1 MENRIDRVLKGSGG
15 IRLMTHV
22 VAGYPSLDVNEELIR
37 LMARRSVKLIEIQI
51 PFTDPLADGPTI
63 MRANQAAL
71 DAGVTPEHC
80 FDLCARLSRELDV
93 AFMFMTYA
101 NIPYAMGLER
111 FLDQASASGAAGV
124 ILPDLPWDE
133 TDGDYAGLARARG
146 LHPVMVISPD
156 TPEERLAK
164 ILDRASGLLYTTLK
178 VGITG
183 AGATLDQTG
192 VDYVRALKAR
202 AGLPI
207 AAGFGISSP
216 EHVRMLSGLADAAV
230 VGSHIINLL
239 DTGGMGAVDAFLK
252 ACDMQARPGFADSHS
267 S

>member
-1 MENRIDRVLKGSGG
+1 MENRIDLALKEAKD
-15 IRLMTHV
+15 IQLMTHV
-22 VAGYPSLDVNEELIR
+22 VAGYPSLEANEELIR
-37 LMARRSVKLIEIQI
+37 LMARCGVKLIEIQI

-71 DAGVTPEHC
+71 DAGITPDHC
-80 FDLCARLSRELDV
+80 FDLCARLSTELDV

-101 NIPYAMGLER
+101 NIPFAMGLGN
-111 FLDQASASGAAGV
+111 FLDRAAASGASGL

-133 TDGDYAGLARARG
+133 ADGDYAEEARRRG

-156 TPEERLAK
+156 TPEARLQS
-164 ILDRASGLLYTTLK
+164 ILKRASGLLYTTLK

-183 AGATLDQTG
+183 AGATMDQAG
-192 VDYVRALKAR
+192 VDYVKALKAK

-230 VGSHIINLL
+230 IGSHIINLL
-239 DTGGMGAVDAFLK
+239 DAGGLEAVDDFLA
-252 ACDMQARPGFADSHS
+252 ACQK
-267 S
+267 

>member
-1 MENRIDRVLKGSGG
+1 MENKIDRALQQARS
-15 IRLMTHV
+15 IQLMTHV
-22 VAGYPSLDVNEELIR
+22 VAGYPSLDVNAELIR
-37 LMARRSVKLIEIQI
+37 LMARCGVRLIEIQI

-71 DAGVTPEHC
+71 DSGITPEDC
-80 FDLCARLSRELDV
+80 FSMCASLSRELDV

-101 NIPYAMGLER
+101 NIPFTMGMDA
-111 FLDQASASGAAGV
+111 FLDRAAASGASGL

-133 TDGDYAGLARARG
+133 YDGDYADEARKRG

-156 TPEERLAK
+156 TPQARLSK
-164 ILDRASGLLYTTLK
+164 ILERASGLLYTTLK

-183 AGATLDQTG
+183 AGKDLDQSG
-192 VDYVRALKAR
+192 VDYVTALKAK
-202 AGLPI
+202 AGIPI

-216 EHVRMLSGLADAAV
+216 DHVRMLSGIADAAV

-239 DTGGMGAVDAFLK
+239 DTMGMNAVEEFLL
-252 ACDMQARPGFADSHS
+252 ACRESV
-267 S
+267 

>member
-1 MENRIDRVLKGSGG
+1 MENRIDLALKEAKD
-15 IRLMTHV
+15 IQLMTHV
-22 VAGYPSLDVNEELIR
+22 VAGYPSLEANEELIR
-37 LMARRSVKLIEIQI
+37 LMARCGVKLIEIQI

-71 DAGVTPEHC
+71 DAGITPDHC
-80 FDLCARLSRELDV
+80 FDLCARLSTELDV

-101 NIPYAMGLER
+101 NIPFAMGLGN
-111 FLDQASASGAAGV
+111 FLDRAAASGASGL

-133 TDGDYAGLARARG
+133 ADGDYAEEARRRG

-156 TPEERLAK
+156 TPETRLQS
-164 ILDRASGLLYTTLK
+164 ILKRAAGLLYTTLK

-183 AGATLDQTG
+183 AGATMDQAG
-192 VDYVRALKAR
+192 VDYVRNLKAK

-230 VGSHIINLL
+230 IGSHIINLL
-239 DTGGMGAVDAFLK
+239 DAGGLGAVDDFLA
-252 ACDMQARPGFADSHS
+252 ACRK
-267 S
+267 

>member
-1 MENRIDRVLKGSGG
+1 MENRIDKALKDAKG
-15 IRLMTHV
+15 IQLMTHV
-22 VAGYPSLDVNEELIR
+22 VAGYPSLEANAELIR
-37 LMARRSVKLIEIQI
+37 LMARRSVRLIEIQI

-71 DAGVTPEHC
+71 DAGVMPKHC
-80 FDLCARLSRELDV
+80 FELCEILSSELDV

-101 NIPYAMGLER
+101 NIPFAMGMER
-111 FLDQASASGAAGV
+111 FLDQAAASGASGV

-133 TDGDYAGLARARG
+133 ADGDYAEEARRRG

-156 TPEERLAK
+156 TPEERLQS
-164 ILDRASGLLYTTLK
+164 ILNRASGLLYTTLK

-183 AGATLDQTG
+183 AGATMDQAG
-192 VDYVRALKAR
+192 VDYVRNLKAK

-230 VGSHIINLL
+230 IGSHIINLL
-239 DTGGMGAVDAFLK
+239 DAGGMGAVEEFLL
-252 ACDMQARPGFADSHS
+252 ACEPEA
-267 S
+267 

>member
-1 MENRIDRVLKGSGG
+1 MENNIDRALRGATG
-15 IRLMTHV
+15 IQLMTHV
-22 VAGYPSLDVNEELIR
+22 VAGYPNLDTSADLIR
-37 LMARRSVKLIEIQI
+37 LMARQGVKLMEIQI

-71 DAGVTPEHC
+71 DAGITPGHC
-80 FDLCARLSRELDV
+80 FELCAAMSRELPDV

-101 NIPYAMGLER
+101 NIPFAMGMGN
-111 FLDQASASGAAGV
+111 FLDQAAASGASGV

-133 TDGDYAGLARARG
+133 RDGDYAEAARTRG

-156 TPEERLAK
+156 TGGPRLDAVLK
-164 ILDRASGLLYTTLK
+164 RASGLLYTTLK

-183 AGATLDQTG
+183 AGASIDGAG
-192 VDYVRALKAR
+192 VDYVRGLKKK

-207 AAGFGISSP
+207 AAGFGISKP
-216 EHVRMLSGLADAAV
+216 EHVRMLDGLADAAV

-239 DTGGMGAVDAFLK
+239 DDGGLGAVDAFLAECRK
-252 ACDMQARPGFADSHS
+252 
-267 S
+267 

>member
-1 MENRIDRVLKGSGG
+1 MENRIDKALRGAKG
-15 IRLMTHV
+15 IQLMTHV
-22 VAGYPSLDVNEELIR
+22 VAGYPSLGANEELIR
-37 LMARRSVKLIEIQI
+37 LMARRGVRLMEIQI

-71 DAGVTPEHC
+71 DSGVTPEHC
-80 FDLCARLSRELDV
+80 FALCHKLSRELDV

-101 NIPYAMGLER
+101 NIPFAMGMER
-111 FLDQASASGAAGV
+111 FLDQAAASGASGV

-133 TDGDYAGLARARG
+133 ADGDYAEMARARG

-156 TPEERLAK
+156 TEGPRLDA
-164 ILDRASGLLYTTLK
+164 ILKRASGLVYTTLK

-183 AGATLDQTG
+183 AGASMDRAG
-192 VDYVRALKAR
+192 VDYVRGLKTR

-216 EHVRMLSGLADAAV
+216 EHVRMLDGLADAAV
-230 VGSHIINLL
+230 IGSHIINLM
-239 DTGGMGAVDAFLK
+239 DAGGLAAVDEFLA
-252 ACDMQARPGFADSHS
+252 ACGKT
-267 S
+267 

>member
-1 MENRIDRVLKGSGG
+1 MENRIDTALEGATG
-15 IRLMTHV
+15 IQLMTHV
-22 VAGYPSLDVNEELIR
+22 VAGYPSLEVNEELIR
-37 LMARRSVKLIEIQI
+37 LMARCGVKLIEIQI

-71 DAGVTPEHC
+71 DAGVTPDHC

-101 NIPYAMGLER
+101 NIPFAMGLGN
-111 FLDQASASGAAGV
+111 FLDRAAASGASGL

-133 TDGDYAGLARARG
+133 ADGDYAEEARRHG

-156 TPEERLAK
+156 TPEARLQS
-164 ILDRASGLLYTTLK
+164 ILKRASGLLYTTLK

-183 AGATLDQTG
+183 AGATMDQAG
-192 VDYVRALKAR
+192 VDYVRNLKAK

-230 VGSHIINLL
+230 IGSHIINLL
-239 DTGGMGAVDAFLK
+239 DAEGMGAVAEFLR
-252 ACDMQARPGFADSHS
+252 ACRTEG
-267 S
+267 

>member
-1 MENRIDRVLKGSGG
+1 MENRIDHALKAATG
-15 IRLMTHV
+15 IQLMTHV
-22 VAGYPSLDVNEELIR
+22 VGGYPSLEANAELIR
-37 LMARRSVKLIEIQI
+37 LMARCGVRLIEIQI

-71 DAGVTPEHC
+71 DAGITPDHC
-80 FDLCARLSRELDV
+80 FDLCAKLSKELDV

-101 NIPYAMGLER
+101 NIPFASGMER
-111 FLDQASASGAAGV
+111 FLDQAAASGASGI

-133 TDGDYAGLARARG
+133 PGGDYAEAARERG

-156 TPEERLAK
+156 TPAARLAS
-164 ILDRASGLLYTTLK
+164 ILERASGLLYTTLK

-183 AGATLDQTG
+183 AGAQLDQAG
-192 VDYVRALKAR
+192 IDYVRTLKAK
-202 AGLPI
+202 ADLPI

-239 DTGGMGAVDAFLK
+239 DRKGMSAVEDFLLV
-252 ACDMQARPGFADSHS
+252 CGRQG
-267 S
+267 

>member
-1 MENRIDRVLKGSGG
+1 MENRIDKALKGAKG
-15 IRLMTHV
+15 IQLMTHV
-22 VAGYPSLDVNEELIR
+22 VAGYPSLAANEELIR
-37 LMARRSVKLIEIQI
+37 LMARCGVRLIEIQI

-71 DAGVTPEHC
+71 DSGVTPDHC
-80 FDLCARLSRELDV
+80 FELCERLSRELDV

-101 NIPYAMGLER
+101 NIPYAMGMTR
-111 FLDQASASGAAGV
+111 FLDRAAASGASGV

-133 TDGDYAGLARARG
+133 SDGDYADLARGRG

-156 TPEERLAK
+156 TPEERLSR

-183 AGATLDQTG
+183 AGATMDQAG
-192 VDYVRALKAR
+192 IDYVRALRAR

-216 EHVRMLSGLADAAV
+216 EHVRMLAGLADAAV

-239 DTGGMGAVDAFLK
+239 DGSG
-252 ACDMQARPGFADSHS
+252 MQAVEQFLSACIAGR
-267 S
+267 

>member
-1 MENRIDRVLKGSGG
+1 MENRIDTALKGAQG
-15 IRLMTHV
+15 IQLMTHV
-22 VAGYPSLDVNEELIR
+22 VAGYPSLAANEELIR
-37 LMARRSVKLIEIQI
+37 LMARRGVRLMEIQI

-71 DAGVTPEHC
+71 DSGVTPEHC
-80 FDLCARLSRELDV
+80 FALCHKLSRELDV

-101 NIPYAMGLER
+101 NIPFAMGMVR
-111 FLDQASASGAAGV
+111 FLDQAAASGASGV

-133 TDGDYAGLARARG
+133 ADGDYAEMARARG

-156 TPEERLAK
+156 TEGPRLDA
-164 ILDRASGLLYTTLK
+164 ILKRASGLVYTTLK

-183 AGATLDQTG
+183 AGASMDRAG
-192 VDYVRALKAR
+192 VDYVRGLKTR

-216 EHVRMLSGLADAAV
+216 EHVRMLDGLADAAV
-230 VGSHIINLL
+230 IGSHIINLM
-239 DTGGMGAVDAFLK
+239 DAGGLAAVDEFLA
-252 ACDMQARPGFADSHS
+252 ACGKT
-267 S
+267 

>member
-1 MENRIDRVLKGSGG
+1 MENRIDKALKDAKG
-15 IRLMTHV
+15 IQLMTHV
-22 VAGYPSLDVNEELIR
+22 VAGYPSLEANEELIR
-37 LMARRSVKLIEIQI
+37 LMARRGVRLIEIQI

-71 DAGVTPEHC
+71 DAGITPEHC
-80 FDLCARLSRELDV
+80 FALCEKLSRELDV

-101 NIPYAMGLER
+101 NIPFAMGMER
-111 FLDQASASGAAGV
+111 FLGLAAASGASGV

-133 TDGDYAGLARARG
+133 ADGDFAEMARARG

-156 TPEERLAK
+156 TEGPRLDAVLK
-164 ILDRASGLLYTTLK
+164 RASGLVYTTLK

-183 AGATLDQTG
+183 AGASMDQAG
-192 VDYVRALKAR
+192 VDYVRGLKTR

-216 EHVRMLSGLADAAV
+216 EHVRMLDGLADAAV
-230 VGSHIINLL
+230 IGSHIINLM
-239 DTGGMGAVDAFLK
+239 DAGGLATVDEFLA
-252 ACDMQARPGFADSHS
+252 ACGG
-267 S
+267 